1 MRAWAQGDKAQGFG
15 HKETATKQA
24 PRNWVNIACNCKGFP
39 LHFFLWGG
47 SSVPQGRPSCRWD
60 GMIPKKRH
68 SRDQQK
74 TFSIASIVLCFTTK
88 CCFKPKRGMRI
99 FFFEPCKQGKFKV
112 KTFRECERSQL
123 HGTPSIHI
131 PSGSSCSA
139 SVCKMSAPLWR
150 TSMSSV
156 GNESKFLNWEISE
169 NWLNWCKI
177 SWGKRKGKSF
187 SFSCCSFSDQTGM
200 EAQYRWGH
208 WCSFKS
214 FLVKSRALFIPG
226 WWLPA
231 RSPTFE
237 APASSASANKLWA
250 RCPEMSPDKKA
261 SDRLA
266 RKRFSL
272 ETSLG
277 S

>member
-1 MRAWAQGDKAQGFG
+1 
-15 HKETATKQA
+15 
-24 PRNWVNIACNCKGFP
+24 
-39 LHFFLWGG
+39 
-47 SSVPQGRPSCRWD
+47 
-60 GMIPKKRH
+60 
-68 SRDQQK
+68 
-74 TFSIASIVLCFTTK
+74 
-88 CCFKPKRGMRI
+88 MRI
-99 FFFEPCKQGKFKV
+99 FLLEPCKQGKFKV
-112 KTFRECERSQL
+112 KTFRECERSQW

-131 PSGSSCSA
+131 PSGSSCST

-156 GNESKFLNWEISE
+156 GNESKFPNWEISE

-177 SWGKRKGKSF
+177 SWGKRKGKS
-187 SFSCCSFSDQTGM
+187 SSLSCCSLSDQTGM

-231 RSPTFE
+231 RSATFE

-250 RCPEMSPDKKA
+250 RCPETSRQKKRPTDWLENASP
-261 SDRLA
+261 
-266 RKRFSL
+266 
-272 ETSLG
+272 
-277 S
+277 